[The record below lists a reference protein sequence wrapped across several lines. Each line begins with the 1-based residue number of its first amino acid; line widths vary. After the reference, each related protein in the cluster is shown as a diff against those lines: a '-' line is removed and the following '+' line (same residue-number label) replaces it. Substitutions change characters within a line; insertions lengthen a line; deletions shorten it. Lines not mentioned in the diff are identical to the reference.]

1 MLKLRELLARLT
13 DAGVEYVI
21 VGGIAARLN
30 GSTLPTEDLDVCCR
44 MTPENMAR
52 FIAAIG
58 DLNPVSRGDP
68 RKIPMPRDPHVLA
81 TYNTLLMNTDLGI
94 LDLLREITGVGDF
107 DAVLRESVVMEVEG
121 RPTRAL
127 NLDALIASKRA
138 LGHEKDKL
146 ALHYL
151 EAAKQRRERDSR
163 K

>member
-13 DAGVEYVI
+13 DARVEFVI

-44 MTPENMAR
+44 MTPENMRR

-58 DLNPVSRGDP
+58 DLNPVARGDP
-68 RKIPMPRDPHVLA
+68 RKLPMPRDPDMLA
-81 TYNTLLMNTDLGI
+81 SYHTLLMNTDLGI

-107 DAVLRESVVMEVEG
+107 NIVLRESQVMEVEG
-121 RPTRAL
+121 RPTRVL
-127 NLDALIASKRA
+127 SLDALIASKRA

-146 ALHYL
+146 ALRYL
-151 EAAKQRRERDSR
+151 EAAKKRRG
-163 K
+163 